1 MQIERAFL
9 SALPTEPLYGFS
21 HAVVPSTQQKA
32 TCVYR
37 APARHSRN
45 PHAKY
50 SALPNVSNAMWAGQT
65 LLCLIVPPS
74 GKMGTICASLPLN
87 RYKPMHFS
95 AQGRTIIT
103 QKPRSKRHGRPF
115 VFVLFHRRERAN
127 KGSRPILPLLLLGL
141 PHSRLTPVGATGSPA
156 CFGGARPSGMRGPVV
171 PSMRQRLT
179 QLQLLTPG
187 RRKES

>member
-127 KGSRPILPLLLLGL
+127 KGSGPGAPSSPSCSSGCPTADSHRSVQRAVLPASGGLGQAGCEAL
-141 PHSRLTPVGATGSPA
+141 WSHPCGS
-156 CFGGARPSGMRGPVV
+156 V
-171 PSMRQRLT
+171 
-179 QLQLLTPG
+179 
-187 RRKES
+187 